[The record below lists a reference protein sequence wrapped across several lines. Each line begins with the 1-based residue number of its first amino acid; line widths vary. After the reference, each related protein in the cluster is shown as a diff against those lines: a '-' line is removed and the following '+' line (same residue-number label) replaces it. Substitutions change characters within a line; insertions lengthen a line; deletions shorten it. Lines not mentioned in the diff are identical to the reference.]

1 MASPRVTTLLGKNG
15 QSAVVKRDL
24 SRNLLIDDFD
34 GDVRLVTH
42 ADDGISTYE
51 AIGMCIH
58 TTDLLRKALT
68 DDDE

>member
-1 MASPRVTTLLGKNG
+1 
-15 QSAVVKRDL
+15 
-24 SRNLLIDDFD
+24 LIDIPDRWVPVGAVTIVKAVDED

-51 AIGMCIH
+51 AIGMCVH

>member
-1 MASPRVTTLLGKNG
+1 
-15 QSAVVKRDL
+15 
-24 SRNLLIDDFD
+24 LIDIPDRWVQVGAVTIVKAVDED

-51 AIGMCIH
+51 AIGMCVH